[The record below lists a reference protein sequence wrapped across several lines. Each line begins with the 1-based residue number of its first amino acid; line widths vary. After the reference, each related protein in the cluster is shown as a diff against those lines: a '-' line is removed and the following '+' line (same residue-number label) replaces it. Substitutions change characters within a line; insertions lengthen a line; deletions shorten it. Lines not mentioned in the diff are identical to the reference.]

1 MINRQFDN
9 NKITIF
15 GGSGSWG
22 NELIS
27 QLLKTKVKE
36 IISYARNEFNQVKL
50 QRKFKDKRLK
60 IILGDVRDY
69 NQVVSACQKAD
80 IIYFLAA
87 IKHVDLAEKFPYEC
101 VKTNVSGAR
110 NVVRASIVNE
120 VNKVVYISTDKATL
134 PINIYGLTKAIA
146 EKFILNAAKLSK
158 KTKFMTVRA
167 GNVLGSRGSVIGFW
181 INQIKKYNKISIT
194 SKEMTR
200 YFLTLPEAI
209 KLLFVATKSNLNGGL
224 FVLNMPS
231 CSILDLAEVMKEE
244 FGNSQTK
251 IEEIGI
257 RPGEKIHE
265 LLISEHEALNSFIYN
280 KDYNLIMDKVTSKVT
295 KKYKR
300 VKFKEYG
307 SNSQPLMTKIEIKQM
322 LIKGGFI

>member
-1 MINRQFDN
+1 MKNQFN
-9 NKITIF
+9 GKVVLLT
-15 GGSGSWG
+15 GSSGSWG
-22 NELIS
+22 RELIS

-36 IISYARNEFNQVKL
+36 IRGLARGELAQVNLK
-50 QRKFKDKRLK
+50 RRFVDPRLK
-60 IILGDVRDY
+60 IIIGDVRDY
-69 NQVVSACQKAD
+69 GKVEASCKDVD
-80 IIYFLAA
+80 IIFHLAA
-87 IKHVDLAEKFPYEC
+87 LKHVDIAEEFPYEC
-101 VKTNVSGAR
+101 IKTDINGVR
-110 NVVRASIVNE
+110 NIVRAGII
-120 VNKVVYISTDKATL
+120 NKVKKVIDVSTDKACL
-134 PINIYGLTKAIA
+134 PINSYGLCKSLG
-146 EKFILNAAKLSK
+146 EKLILNGSTLKS
-158 KTKFMTVRA
+158 KTKFMVIRS
-167 GNVLGSRGSVIGFW
+167 GNVLGSAGSVIGFW
-181 INQIKKYNKISIT
+181 INQIKRFNKIPIT
-194 SKEMTR
+194 SKLMTR

-209 KLLFVATKSNLNGGL
+209 KLLFVATNSNLNGGL

-244 FGNSQTK
+244 FGDNQTK
-251 IEEIGI
+251 IKEIGT

-322 LIKGGFI
+322 LIKGGFIK